1 MSAEDL
7 NKSPDVEWLR
17 ALPKAEVH
25 VHLEASMDREELA
38 RLAEQAGEPMREPF
52 QDLAELLEYLDWTC
66 SLVRSEE
73 ELERLA
79 YRFAERKARSGVRYL
94 DIVVNPTHWGPWR
107 GRLDDFLD
115 ALDRGFQRAE
125 DDGLPPARLC
135 VSLLRTQTREEAC
148 QLAEYLVE
156 RRHPRVA
163 ALSIDGNEAAT
174 GRTGERF
181 APAFEIA
188 RKGGLGTT
196 AHAGESSG
204 PEGVRDAVG
213 LLRVQRVDHG
223 VRAVDD
229 DDLVRR
235 LVKSGVPLGVCPL
248 ANARLGMWDG
258 ELGRHPV
265 DRLRR
270 AGVRISV
277 NTDDPVCP
285 EHSLEENYLRCAEI
299 FGWTRADIVPL
310 VRTSI
315 EASFAPAEL
324 KASLLGELDKE
335 AA

>member
-1 MSAEDL
+1 MSVSHLKEAPDAEW
-7 NKSPDVEWLR
+7 VR

-38 RLAEQAGEPMREPF
+38 RLADQAGEPMREPF
-52 QDLAELLEYLDWTC
+52 RDLAELLDYLDWTC

-94 DIVVNPTHWGPWR
+94 DIVVNPTHWGPWQE
-107 GRLDDFLD
+107 RLDIFLD
-115 ALDRGFQRAE
+115 ALDRGFRRAQ
-125 DDGLPPARLC
+125 DDGLPPAMLC
-135 VSLLRTQTREEAC
+135 VSILRTQTREEAC
-148 QLAEYLVE
+148 RLAEFLVE

-181 APAFEIA
+181 APAFDIA
-188 RKGGLGTT
+188 RRGGLATT

-204 PEGVRDAVG
+204 PEGVQDAIR
-213 LLRVQRVDHG
+213 LLRVQRIDHG

-229 DDLVRR
+229 EELVRK
-235 LVKSGVPLGVCPL
+235 LAKSGLPLGVCPL
-248 ANARLGMWDG
+248 ANARLGMWGG

-270 AGVRISV
+270 AGVKTSV

-285 EHSLEENYLRCAEI
+285 EHSLEENYLRCAEL
-299 FGWTRADIVPL
+299 FGWTRGDILPL

-324 KASLLGELDKE
+324 KESLLGELERE